1 MKEVPILVVGAGL
14 SGLMM
19 AAQLLRFGVQP
30 MIIDKSLGPDG
41 DQGYIFLSSKS
52 MELLDQMGILKD
64 LLPQG
69 RRYSQLD
76 FENGRQLVDL
86 EKELETVTRFPFILN
101 LPKVHLKRA
110 LMGYLTSN
118 ACKIRWGL
126 ELRAAVEDEQ
136 GAWVTLQRT
145 DPVSDSGTGEGAA
158 RTEGSAAEDLPK
170 GEEWRVEW
178 LIGADGSESLV
189 RKSLGIGVERKD
201 FSEYLLRAELL
212 LERDGQLTD
221 LPQEVAAEVPV
232 RLFRQEGRWVNL
244 LPLSG
249 SGRYLL
255 MCSIPNKAYQHPS
268 ARSLQTFLQN
278 IIGPLPP
285 GQQLT
290 PIPKTIRVEKLGTFR
305 TPRNS
310 GRCCFLIGEAA
321 SGLQG
326 VTRHGNANGMLDA
339 WNLGWKLAGVVQG
352 QMDKRVLLSFHQER
366 HQANN
371 LEALSLFG
379 EVMSMRHRLPGI
391 IQKLDHLLIHRTF
404 ANAVSRKSTLL
415 QLSALTQNYRHSTPS
430 LHYSSSVR
438 IKAGDRFPFLPIY
451 NEKDNMWTDTHQAFR
466 KNMLV
471 LVILGRLSQQSLHI
485 LGQWIKQKYPHGL
498 GLYYLPY
505 SKRNHAAFE
514 AFEMTESMSQG
525 VLVRPDMHIAYMS
538 NSLNIALFDNY
549 LEKMLGWKLTRQFD

>member
-1 MKEVPILVVGAGL
+1 MREVPVLIVGAGL

-30 MIIDKSLGPDG
+30 MIIDKGLGPDG
-41 DQGYIFLSSKS
+41 DQGYVFLGPKN
-52 MELLDQMGILKD
+52 MELLDQIGVLEE
-64 LLPQG
+64 LLAQG
-69 RRYSQLD
+69 VQYSQLD
-76 FENGRQLVDL
+76 FENGRQFIDL
-86 EKELETVTRFPFILN
+86 EKELETATRFPFILN
-101 LPKVHLKRA
+101 LPTVCLKRA
-110 LMGYLTSN
+110 LMGYLTRN
-118 ACKIRWGL
+118 ACKIHWGF
-126 ELRAAVEDEQ
+126 ELRTVAEDDHGAVI
-136 GAWVTLQRT
+136 
-145 DPVSDSGTGEGAA
+145 
-158 RTEGSAAEDLPK
+158 SAAEGLSVA
-170 GEEWRVEW
+170 EEWRAEW

-189 RKSLGIGVERKD
+189 RRSLGIGVERKD

-212 LERDGQLTD
+212 LERDAQVAD
-221 LPQEVAAEVPV
+221 LPQEVATEVPV

-249 SGRYLL
+249 GGRYLL
-255 MCSIPNKAYQHPS
+255 MCSIPNTVYNNPS
-268 ARSLQTFLQN
+268 ARSLQTFLQS

-290 PIPKTIRVEKLGTFR
+290 PIPKTIRVERLGTFR
-305 TPRNS
+305 AQRNS
-310 GRCCFLIGEAA
+310 GRCCFLIGDAA
-321 SGLQG
+321 SGLQS

-366 HQANN
+366 QQANN
-371 LEALSLFG
+371 LEPLSLFG
-379 EVMSMRHRLPGI
+379 QVMSMRHRLPGI
-391 IQKLDHLLIHRTF
+391 VQKLDHLLAHRTF
-404 ANAVSRKSTLL
+404 GKPESRKATLL
-415 QLSALTQNYRHSTPS
+415 QLSGLTQNYRHATPS

-438 IKAGDRFPFLPIY
+438 IKAGDRFPFLSIY
-451 NEKDNMWTDTHQAFR
+451 NEKDNVWTDTHQAFR

-471 LVILGRLSQQSLHI
+471 LVILGSLSQQSLHI

-549 LEKMLGWKLTRQFD
+549 LEKMLGWKLTRQFE

>member
-1 MKEVPILVVGAGL
+1 MKEAPVLIVGAGL

-30 MIIDKSLGPDG
+30 MIIDKGLGPDG
-41 DQGYIFLSSKS
+41 DQGYIFLNPKS
-52 MELLDQMGILKD
+52 MELLDQLGLLKD
-64 LLPQG
+64 LLQQG
-69 RRYSQLD
+69 LRYSQLD
-76 FENGRQLVDL
+76 FENGRQFIDL
-86 EKELETVTRFPFILN
+86 EKELETATRFPFILN
-101 LPKVHLKRA
+101 LPTVHLKRA

-118 ACKIRWGL
+118 ACKIGWGL
-126 ELRAAVEDEQ
+126 ELRAAVEDDQ
-136 GAWVTLQRT
+136 GAWVTLERT
-145 DPVSDSGTGEGAA
+145 DLGGGSG
-158 RTEGSAAEDLPK
+158 GS
-170 GEEWRVEW
+170 GGGGTEEWRAEW

-189 RKSLGIGVERKD
+189 RRSLGIGAERKD

-212 LERDGQLTD
+212 LERDAQLAD
-221 LPQEVAAEVPV
+221 LPQEVATEVPV

-255 MCSIPNKAYQHPS
+255 MCSIPNTVYNNPS
-268 ARSLQTFLQN
+268 ARSLQTFLQS

-290 PIPKTIRVEKLGTFR
+290 PIPKTIRVERLGTFR
-305 TPRNS
+305 AQRNS
-310 GRCCFLIGEAA
+310 GRCCFLIGDAA
-321 SGLQG
+321 SGLQS
-326 VTRHGNANGMLDA
+326 VTRHGNATGMLDA

-366 HQANN
+366 QQANN
-371 LEALSLFG
+371 LEPLSLFG
-379 EVMSMRHRLPGI
+379 QVMSMRHRLPGI
-391 IQKLDHLLIHRTF
+391 VQKLDHLLVHRTF
-404 ANAVSRKSTLL
+404 GKPESRKATLL
-415 QLSALTQNYRHSTPS
+415 QLSGLTQNYRHATPS

-451 NEKDNMWTDTHQAFR
+451 NEKDNVWTDTHQAFR

-471 LVILGRLSQQSLHI
+471 LVILGSLSQQSLHI

-549 LEKMLGWKLTRQFD
+549 LEKMLGWKLTRQFE